1 MQHQITVLQNYR
13 RSILSG
19 LLVGLGAGAIFMA
32 GFLLRGFVDVPQ
44 VAAAGTVSYGLV
56 GEVQSLLDAH
66 FLREQPTEKAR
77 EYAAVRGLI
86 GSLNDRFTFFIEPI
100 VAQSESDVL
109 AGTYGGVGVQIQR
122 SEQGEFILYPYPD
135 SPVLE
140 AGIAEG
146 DILVKVNG
154 NPVDISIQQDQIDQ
168 LLRGEVKDGSGVELG
183 VLKSE
188 TREPLSVFV
197 PFAVINVPSVT
208 WRMLPDMNGLAYLQI
223 SLFTSRTPEE
233 LQTGLQQLSSE
244 GAAGLI
250 LDLRNNSGG
259 LLHESVKVAEQFLD
273 GGVVVYEKTKTSE
286 TPLTADTGGAATTIP
301 LVVLVN
307 QGTASAAEL
316 VAGAIRDRGRA
327 ILIGQQTYGKGTVQ
341 QIFRLSDESSIHITA
356 AEWLTPNR
364 SHIDGTGLAPDIT
377 MIPDLNGRDVELG
390 EAVRQLNALLPN
402 QGG

>member
-1 MQHQITVLQNYR
+1 
-13 RSILSG
+13 
-19 LLVGLGAGAIFMA
+19 
-32 GFLLRGFVDVPQ
+32 
-44 VAAAGTVSYGLV
+44 
-56 GEVQSLLDAH
+56 
-66 FLREQPTEKAR
+66 
-77 EYAAVRGLI
+77 
-86 GSLNDRFTFFIEPI
+86 
-100 VAQSESDVL
+100 
-109 AGTYGGVGVQIQR
+109 
-122 SEQGEFILYPYPD
+122 
-135 SPVLE
+135 
-140 AGIAEG
+140 
-146 DILVKVNG
+146 
-154 NPVDISIQQDQIDQ
+154 
-168 LLRGEVKDGSGVELG
+168 
-183 VLKSE
+183 
-188 TREPLSVFV
+188 
-197 PFAVINVPSVT
+197 
-208 WRMLPDMNGLAYLQI
+208 
-223 SLFTSRTPEE
+223 
-233 LQTGLQQLSSE
+233 
-244 GAAGLI
+244 
-250 LDLRNNSGG
+250 